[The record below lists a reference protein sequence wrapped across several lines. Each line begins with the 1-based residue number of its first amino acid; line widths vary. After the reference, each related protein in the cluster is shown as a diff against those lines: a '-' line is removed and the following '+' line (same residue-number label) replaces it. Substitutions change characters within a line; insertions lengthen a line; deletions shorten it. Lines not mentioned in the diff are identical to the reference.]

1 MTAARRTTATGA
13 RTVQLGLAVVVT
25 FVTASA
31 MTVFG
36 IGFGAAVLLAGRVA
50 AALAGA
56 AGLALVGD
64 LVPGLAGDLVL
75 GLAGGDDFGGD
86 LRGERRVDTDRTMAM
101 WFGRFPGK
109 RGCRYMDVV
118 TLGSYYQGSTGYCK
132 LKLSL
137 ILILIAIGRLGRNC
151 KAWVRVLSRGSS

>member
-1 MTAARRTTATGA
+1 MMTAARRTTATGA
-13 RTVQLGLAVVVT
+13 RTVQLGPWVLLITVLAVVVT
-25 FVTASA
+25 FFTASA

-64 LVPGLAGDLVL
+64 LVRGLAGDLVL

-109 RGCRYMDVV
+109 RGMSLHGCRY
-118 TLGSYYQGSTGYCK
+118 TSYLLPRKY
-132 LKLSL
+132 
-137 ILILIAIGRLGRNC
+137 
-151 KAWVRVLSRGSS
+151 RVLQVEVITHSDSHCHWAVRAKL

>member
-1 MTAARRTTATGA
+1 MMAAARRTTATGA

-109 RGCRYMDVV
+109 RGMSLHGCRY
-118 TLGSYYQGSTGYCK
+118 TSYLLLRKY
-132 LKLSL
+132 
-137 ILILIAIGRLGRNC
+137 
-151 KAWVRVLSRGSS
+151 RVLQVEVITHSDSHCHWAVRAKL

>member
-1 MTAARRTTATGA
+1 MMTATRRTTATGA
-13 RTVQLGLAVVVT
+13 RTVQLGPWVLLITILAVVVT

-31 MTVFG
+31 VTVFG

-64 LVPGLAGDLVL
+64 LVRGLAGDLVL

-86 LRGERRVDTDRTMAM
+86 LRGVRRVDTDRTMAREL
-101 WFGRFPGK
+101 WFSGK
-109 RGCRYMDVV
+109 RGM
-118 TLGSYYQGSTGYCK
+118 
-132 LKLSL
+132 SL
-137 ILILIAIGRLGRNC
+137 PYSAPRKGFYLATFF
-151 KAWVRVLSRGSS
+151 

>member
-1 MTAARRTTATGA
+1 MMTATRRTTATGA
-13 RTVQLGLAVVVT
+13 RTVQLGPWVLLITVLAVVVT
-25 FVTASA
+25 FFTASA

-64 LVPGLAGDLVL
+64 LVRGLAGDLVL

-86 LRGERRVDTDRTMAM
+86 LRGVRRVDTDRTMAREL
-101 WFGRFPGK
+101 WFSGK
-109 RGCRYMDVV
+109 RGM
-118 TLGSYYQGSTGYCK
+118 
-132 LKLSL
+132 SL
-137 ILILIAIGRLGRNC
+137 PYSAPRKGFYLATFF
-151 KAWVRVLSRGSS
+151 

>member
-1 MTAARRTTATGA
+1 MMTAARRTTATGA

-86 LRGERRVDTDRTMAM
+86 LRGERRVDTDRTMAREL
-101 WFGRFPGK
+101 WFSGK
-109 RGCRYMDVV
+109 RGM
-118 TLGSYYQGSTGYCK
+118 
-132 LKLSL
+132 SL
-137 ILILIAIGRLGRNC
+137 PYSAPRKGFYLATFF
-151 KAWVRVLSRGSS
+151 